1 MNQFKKLIKIST
13 NKKIVN
19 LVNPNNHQD
28 ATTRKYVDKKKTET
42 IYLFSFSSKYASRNL
57 FIETFV
63 KEKSNILASF

>member
-28 ATTRKYVDKKKTET
+28 ATTRKYVDKKKD
-42 IYLFSFSSKYASRNL
+42 RNNL
-57 FIETFV
+57 FILFFV
-63 KEKSNILASF
+63 KICFQKPLY